1 MKDIWLLPFLL
12 RTFEWKEGLIF
23 GIWWRLVFIMSLSSL
38 VFWFQMSCCAKWF
51 RSFENLHNALKKKSR
66 EVPSISTMDELE
78 EVGTNKW
85 TRVEW
90 YNGWSWRRLK
100 IGHPLGKKLSNGWK
114 FWWTHINWIMT
125 EPWKRLRLTQLHC
138 INWRMDELNEVEPKK
153 V

>member
-12 RTFEWKEGLIF
+12 RTFEWKEGLMF

-51 RSFENLHNALKKKSR
+51 RSFENFHNALKINLGKFPQFRQWMNLKKLEPTS
-66 EVPSISTMDELE
+66 ELGWS
-78 EVGTNKW
+78 GT
-85 TRVEW
+85 
-90 YNGWSWRRLK
+90 NGWSWRRLK

-125 EPWKRLRLTQLHC
+125 EPWK
-138 INWRMDELNEVEPKK
+138 NWN
-153 V
+153 